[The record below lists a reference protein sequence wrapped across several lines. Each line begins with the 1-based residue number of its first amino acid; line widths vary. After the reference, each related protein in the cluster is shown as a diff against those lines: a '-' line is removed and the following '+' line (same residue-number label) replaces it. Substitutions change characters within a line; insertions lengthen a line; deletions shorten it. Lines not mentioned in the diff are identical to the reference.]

1 MEVRYQALLEAVL
14 KNEIAFIRLSKIEL
28 TEIANHMS
36 DPRLAEHMP
45 LLTGVDDVTA
55 PRRHRCAKVGLQ

>member
-45 LLTGVDDVTA
+45 LLTGVVA
-55 PRRHRCAKVGLQ
+55 ELSQ